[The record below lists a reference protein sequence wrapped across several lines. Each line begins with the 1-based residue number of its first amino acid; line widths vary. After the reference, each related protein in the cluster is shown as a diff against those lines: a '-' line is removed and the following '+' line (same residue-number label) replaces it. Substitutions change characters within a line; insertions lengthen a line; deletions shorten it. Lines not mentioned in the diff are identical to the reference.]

1 MVNKGSQDMYY
12 ICDSCQLLLPWRY
25 IMKHKDKTIS
35 LRLSNEEYSILE
47 SNSTNLNMTIS
58 QYIRSSINHSLPA
71 ETNYRQ
77 YIAPVMCKIQIRLA
91 ELGLEDDEIVKE
103 IDKLCLML

>member
-1 MVNKGSQDMYY
+1 MVNKGSLRCITVAIPVNHIYHGGYY
-12 ICDSCQLLLPWRY
+12 EKQI
-25 IMKHKDKTIS
+25 TIS

-77 YIAPVMCKIQIRLA
+77 LIAPVMCRIQIRLA
-91 ELGLEDDEIVKE
+91 ELGMEDDEIVKE
-103 IDKLCLML
+103 INKLCLML

>member
-1 MVNKGSQDMYY
+1 
-12 ICDSCQLLLPWRY
+12 
-25 IMKHKDKTIS
+25 MKNKDKTIS

-47 SNSTNLNMTIS
+47 SNSNNLNMTIS

-77 YIAPVMCKIQIRLA
+77 HIAPIMCRIQIRLA
-91 ELGLEDDEIVKE
+91 ELGLQDEEIVKE
-103 IDKLCLML
+103 INKLCLML